1 MQTKLSRLLT
11 PPTNNWPLA
20 RIGKLLATGM
30 MLASVAACN
39 SPASFQRAAKAAI
52 FGRPVVNE
60 LPFKVQLLAKAH
72 DRVLHDMINAAAFSP
87 DGKFVAIG
95 SMHSFHLV
103 IWDIENQRTVR
114 QIPLPSGTERDS
126 LVWSANGR
134 FLATYKGGAVLVFEP
149 FSGELL
155 QKFVGKEIGAGG
167 PLHLRLNETESKLA
181 VVLFDAKDIGPNLAI
196 FDTANWQFKA
206 FETRKKLNL
215 RNAFWAK
222 DKIITLGSDRSRD
235 VFLSQLDPASGE
247 ISGRLVIT
255 SPVNPAYDQSPSI
268 ELKAMCTNTEGTRMA
283 VTYQHPIEPEPK
295 LKIVNLDTLAL
306 EKSLSMSSDD
316 VLDSC
321 HYSPDSR
328 YLFIQTMTGPIRIVD
343 TQSYKVIGSIPLPH
357 KTSDGGLAISRDG
370 KRLAIG
376 QESELLIY
384 QLGPLPENQ

>member
-1 MQTKLSRLLT
+1 MQAKLSRLLT
-11 PPTNNWPLA
+11 PPTNNWPMA

-126 LVWSANGR
+126 LFWSANGR
-134 FLATYKGGAVLVFEP
+134 FLATYKGGALLIFEP

-155 QKFVGKEIGAGG
+155 QKFVGIDIGPGG
-167 PLHLRLNETESKLA
+167 PRSLRLNQSGSQLA
-181 VVLFDAKDIGPNLAI
+181 VVFADSTHRGPNLAV
-196 FDTANWQFKA
+196 FDTVTWQMKT
-206 FETRKKLNL
+206 FETRKKFYLQKI
-215 RNAFWAK
+215 FWAK
-222 DKIITLGSDRSRD
+222 DKVILEASDRTRD
-235 VFLSQLDPASGE
+235 EFLSQLDPSTGE
-247 ISGRLVIT
+247 ISGRLVVT
-255 SPVNPAYDQSPSI
+255 SPVNPAYEGSPSI
-268 ELKAMCTNTEGTRMA
+268 ELDALCTNADGTRMA
-283 VTYQHPIEPEPK
+283 VTYQHPIEPNPK

-306 EKSLSMSSDD
+306 EKTISMSSDD
-316 VLDSC
+316 AIEGCQFSADGS
-321 HYSPDSR
+321 
-328 YLFIQTMTGPIRIVD
+328 YLFLQNLLGPIRVVD
-343 TQSYKVIGSIPLPH
+343 TRNYKQIGSIPH
-357 KTSDGGLAISRDG
+357 KVSNGGLAISRDG

-376 QESELLIY
+376 QVDELLIY
-384 QLGPLPENQ
+384 QLYPLPEKQ